1 MSSFLFFTIIDLW
14 FVIVDDSDATKKIT
28 DTLDRYSTSDEG
40 LIAFLEDEVQKNPSV
55 RYQLIVI
62 LFLYFLSLIL

>member
-1 MSSFLFFTIIDLW
+1 VSSFLFFTIIDLW